1 MANPVAQK
9 QAVTQKPAV
18 KSIRPVHRILGS
30 ILCLFT
36 LYFGTTGSLVQISDL
51 RAIASH
57 AAATDPEMMAIRE
70 SLDGTGNFIVIAPTD
85 YAADALPQ
93 GYDFNAALS
102 TVISAARSS
111 AGANTP
117 LKYVELRMVDGKPIG
132 LVQTPAPAG
141 APGAGGARAGGQNGG
156 PGNGQNAGPG
166 GGGPGG
172 SGPGGGG
179 QGQGPN
185 GGGPGGGQGRG
196 PGGGRGGQG
205 GGPGGPPT
213 RLIRV
218 DPATGAILP
227 NPPAAPRRGG
237 QTPSEHAKLKAWH
250 RLNAFGD
257 QNLWLNTLVGIGLF
271 GMIITGLVLYFQLL
285 RARRRAGLNAI
296 FWSAGGWWRSLHRWV
311 SIVAAIFLLVV
322 SISGTLLSIDSW
334 ALWIYR
340 DIHKPANFTGG
351 NLPFPPGMGQ
361 DESSPLQDAQLPAML
376 STTLSAYHSAQNDTP
391 IKVLR
396 LRYFAGMPQG
406 VIISGAGDDARQ
418 LVYNATTGKRA
429 SMTEPGYPFT
439 GFPFGWEEHEL
450 MKKIHR
456 GDYLGTPGR
465 YVGLFAGLSLV
476 FLSLSGLI
484 MYLDL
489 WSRRRKGGRNSP
501 VWK

>member
-1 MANPVAQK
+1 MAKPVAQR
-9 QAVTQKPAV
+9 PGGR
-18 KSIRPVHRILGS
+18 SIRPVHRILGS

-36 LYFGTTGSLVQISDL
+36 LYFGTTGSMIQISDL

-70 SLDGTGNFIVIAPTD
+70 SLDGTGNFIVIAPSD

-102 TVISAARSS
+102 TVMGAARSS
-111 AGANTP
+111 AGADTP
-117 LKYVELRMVDGKPIG
+117 LKYVELRMVDGKPMG

-141 APGAGGARAGGQNGG
+141 TPGAGGAGAGGRNG
-156 PGNGQNAGPG
+156 
-166 GGGPGG
+166 
-172 SGPGGGG
+172 GPGGGG
-179 QGQGPN
+179 QQGP
-185 GGGPGGGQGRG
+185 GAGRGPGGGQG
-196 PGGGRGGQG
+196 GGQG
-205 GGPGGPPT
+205 GGPGGGGPPT

-218 DPATGAILP
+218 DPATGAVLP
-227 NPPAAPRRGG
+227 NPPARPRTRPA
-237 QTPSEHAKLKAWH
+237 PSEHAKVKAWH

-271 GMIITGLVLYFQLL
+271 AMIVTGLVLYFQLL

-322 SISGTLLSIDSW
+322 SISGTLLSIDSF

-340 DIHKPANFTGG
+340 YMHKPSNFSGG
-351 NLPFPPGMGQ
+351 NLPFPPGMTA
-361 DESSPLQDAQLPAML
+361 DESSPLPDAQLPAML
-376 STTLSAYHSAQNDTP
+376 GTTLSAYHAAQGDTPSDMP

-396 LRYFAGMPQG
+396 LRNFAGMPQG
-406 VIISGAGDDARQ
+406 VIIAGSGDDARQ
-418 LVYNATTGKRA
+418 LVYNAVTGKRA
-429 SMTEPGYPFT
+429 SMTEPGYPYT

-456 GDYLGTPGR
+456 GDVLGTPGR
-465 YVGLFAGLSLV
+465 FMGLFAGLSLV
-476 FLSLSGLI
+476 YLSLSGLI

-489 WSRRRKGGRNSP
+489 WNRRRKGGRKSLI
-501 VWK
+501 WT